1 MLEIEPGDEDPFPHK
16 EITQG
21 IIGAAFEVYNNLG
34 YGFLERVCHR
44 ALQVEL
50 LRRGLRAELEKR
62 ITVRYKEA
70 IVGEYD
76 ADVIVE
82 DCVLIEI
89 KVAPQYDKRD
99 EAQLLN
105 ELKATGIGLGLLLN
119 FGRSKVEVKRLVL

>member
-1 MLEIEPGDEDPFPHK
+1 MPELEPEDETPFPHK
-16 EITQG
+16 EITEA
-21 IIGAAFEVYNNLG
+21 IIGSAFEVYNHLG
-34 YGFLERVCHR
+34 YGFLERVYHR

-50 LRRGLRAELEKR
+50 LRRGLRTELEKR
-62 ITVRYKEA
+62 LTVRYKDA

-76 ADVIVE
+76 ADLIVE

-105 ELKATGIGLGLLLN
+105 ELKAIGIKLGLLLN
-119 FGRSKVEVKRLVL
+119 FGRNKVEFKRFLF